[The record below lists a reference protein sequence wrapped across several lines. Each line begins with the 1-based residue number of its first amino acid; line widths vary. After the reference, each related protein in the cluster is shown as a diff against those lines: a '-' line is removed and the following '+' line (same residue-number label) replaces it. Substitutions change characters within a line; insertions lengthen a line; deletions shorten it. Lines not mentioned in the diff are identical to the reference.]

1 MPSTNVTF
9 DEQVAKLERIVEK
22 LTAFPSRIVRT
33 GLERRGFSNESIEA
47 LQTAFRLLTR
57 SGLNT
62 TQAIDKIRAEVPA
75 CTEVD
80 EVLAFIAESKRGIVK

>member
-1 MPSTNVTF
+1 MIGGYSVVTQ
-9 DEQVAKLERIVEK
+9 DILPYSPTVSEREIR
-22 LTAFPSRIVRT
+22 TFGANRT

-57 SGLNT
+57 GGLNT

-75 CTEVD
+75 CAEVD